1 MRTRPLARLSAVLL
15 VGLLASAGP
24 TRGAEVND
32 SSRPGAELPHA
43 PHRDGEYHN
52 LDPEFRRVSG
62 WIHTRFYL
70 LSFAALVTGERHF
83 AALPTAVPD
92 VTALRN
98 NHHAA
103 TVTWIGHSTLLVQ
116 LDGVNILFALE
127 EEFKIDIPDAVA
139 QNMKSVAQV
148 VDGLTRVLEG
158 KDISDLVAIAKSGSP
173 AASH

>member
-92 VTALRN
+92 VDRK
-98 NHHAA
+98 
-103 TVTWIGHSTLLVQ
+103 STRL
-116 LDGVNILFALE
+116 N
-127 EEFKIDIPDAVA
+127 
-139 QNMKSVAQV
+139 S
-148 VDGLTRVLEG
+148 
-158 KDISDLVAIAKSGSP
+158 
-173 AASH
+173 SH

>member
-1 MRTRPLARLSAVLL
+1 MDVESKVIEIVTREQHLPPGTVKRNSTFTEL
-15 VGLLASAGP
+15 GI
-24 TRGAEVND
+24 D
-32 SSRPGAELPHA
+32 S
-43 PHRDGEYHN
+43 
-52 LDPEFRRVSG
+52 
-62 WIHTRFYL
+62 
-70 LSFAALVTGERHF
+70 
-83 AALPTAVPD
+83 
-92 VTALRN
+92 
-98 NHHAA
+98 
-103 TVTWIGHSTLLVQ
+103 